1 MSRILVV
8 DDDDTSLTIIETV
21 LNREGFSTDTFNS
34 AADALSQFRRDSYDV
49 VISDYF
55 MPEMNGDEFLKAI
68 RELDKDT
75 PFMFLTANT
84 DIKLAIELMKNG
96 ADDHVLKPIVVEEL
110 LFRVRKTLKEKENRR
125 IIRQVER
132 ERELLELEHR
142 KLVNWRALYASKDIT
157 QTEQMIN
164 LLSRTI
170 NQAGGFMWVDLLKGE
185 LAAGEGEARLSV
197 DRELLEMIATAG
209 ESQKEVFDYV
219 TFIGEI
225 DRIDLNIEEVRISDL
240 LPELESYARELMKR
254 VGEHHPRS
262 LQVMKP
268 SEPIEG
274 TVAVDREY
282 LRRLF
287 HELIVNAVKYSPEN
301 ARILVYMDRNGEH
314 EGSYLDIG
322 VRNPAILAQARDRE
336 GNPIMGIP
344 YDYSELVFDLFYTI
358 ESFPTDIDEEE
369 WSDGTGLYIAR
380 KLLKRQNGWI
390 KASNGV
396 DYTGDRPETSVRVV
410 ATLPLNEE

>member
-1 MSRILVV
+1 MSRILVL

-21 LNREGFSTDTFNS
+21 LNKEGYVTDTFNT
-34 AADALSQFRRDSYDV
+34 AAEALSQFRRDSYDV

-68 RELDKDT
+68 RELDRDT

-84 DIKLAIELMKNG
+84 DIKLAIELVKTG
-96 ADDHVLKPIVVEEL
+96 ADDHIVKPIVAEEL

-185 LAAGEGEARLSV
+185 LAAAEGEARISV

-209 ESQKEVFDYV
+209 ESQKAVFDYV

-225 DRIDLNIEEVRISDL
+225 DRIDLNIEEVRVSDL
-240 LPELESYARELMKR
+240 LPELESYARELVKR
-254 VGEHHPRS
+254 MSEHDPRT

-268 SEPIEG
+268 SQPIEG

-282 LRRLF
+282 LRSLF
-287 HELIVNAVKYSPEN
+287 HELIVNAVKFSPAN
-301 ARILVYMDRNGEH
+301 SRILVYMDRNGEYQ
-314 EGSYLDIG
+314 GSYLDIG
-322 VRNPAILAQARDRE
+322 VRNPAKLAQARDRE
-336 GNPIMGIP
+336 GNPIMGVP

-380 KLLKRQNGWI
+380 KLLKRQNAWI

-396 DYTGDRPETSVRVV
+396 DYTGDQPETSVRVV
-410 ATLPLNEE
+410 ATVPLNEE

>member
-21 LNREGFSTDTFNS
+21 LNREGYSTDTFGD
-34 AADALSQFRRDSYDV
+34 AAEALAQFRRDSYDV

-68 RELDKDT
+68 RELDRDT

-84 DIKLAIELMKNG
+84 DIKLAIELVKTG
-96 ADDHVLKPIVVEEL
+96 ADDHIVKPIVAEEL

-170 NQAGGFMWVDLLKGE
+170 NQAGGFLWVDLLKGE
-185 LAAGEGEARLSV
+185 LTASEGESRPCV

-225 DRIDLNIEEVRISDL
+225 DSIELNIEEVRVSDL
-240 LPELESYARELMKR
+240 LPELESYGRELMKR
-254 VGEHHPRS
+254 IGEHDPRY

-268 SEPIEG
+268 SQPING

-287 HELIVNAVKYSPEN
+287 HELLVNAVKFSPAN
-301 ARILVYMDRNGEH
+301 SRILVYMDRNGEY
-314 EGSYLDIG
+314 EGDYLDIG

-380 KLLKRQNGWI
+380 KLLRRQNGWI